1 MAYGEIALDASPAD
15 EEGESRP
22 PRRVS
27 LKVARD
33 QQGPDRRLE
42 DWIASNLDAQLD
54 RPESNFWNQ
63 LVGNLPTARRSPSNR
78 DGADR
83 GFKSRGAWNR
93 FGVAYRRGITIV
105 RLTDTALVKQSEI
118 RELADDLDDLI
129 GVGNNRIILNFSRI
143 ERLGSWIVAAAAEA
157 HRRCE
162 ASEGGRLK
170 VCGLTP
176 QLAEIFEIIGMGRRI
191 VLCED
196 EQAAIDGPW
205 PPSPGP
211 RALPVDILE
220 ALVKE
225 SAVPPVRGGAPVEE
239 ARSESAAPQKP
250 AGEETMAGKVW
261 LRVDYAGS
269 KGRMLAVSGDSL
281 VVGRERGCSL
291 RLGSPHVSK
300 RHAAVEIRGKRVF
313 LRDLGSTNGT
323 VLNGSPLRSAEAE
336 LRSQDRIQI
345 GPVRCKIWIGLS
357 RAEMEF
363 VGALPPSAAPSE
375 PVTGETAP
383 ADPFPTEHLMP
394 IGAAEPP
401 PEDDEDAAVRI
412 KTEVVQDVLVVTPV
426 ATELESEE
434 ANEALRLKL
443 HELSERPL
451 PRRVVVNLEFV
462 GRLTRQTIGVLLAH
476 HLRLDRVGG
485 ALRICE
491 AHPRIMALLDQVRLT
506 MLVDCYP
513 TLDEAVL
520 AAWATRSEGDA
531 AAT

>member
-1 MAYGEIALDASPAD
+1 MAHGEIALDAGPA
-15 EEGESRP
+15 EEGGESRP

-27 LKVARD
+27 LKVERD
-33 QQGPDRRLE
+33 RRPPDRRLE
-42 DWIASNLDAQLD
+42 DWIAGNLDAQLE
-54 RPESNFWNQ
+54 RPETNFWDQ
-63 LVGNLPTARRSPSNR
+63 IMGSLPTARRTSSKG
-78 DGADR
+78 DGSDR
-83 GFKSRGAWNR
+83 GFRSRGAWSR
-93 FGVAYRRGITIV
+93 FRVAYKRGITVV

-129 GVGNNRIILNFSRI
+129 AVGNNRIVLNFSRI
-143 ERLGSWIVAAAAEA
+143 ERLGSWIVAAAVEA

-162 ASEGGRLK
+162 SSEGGRLK

-176 QLAEIFEIIGMGRRI
+176 QLAEVFEIIGMGRRI

-196 EQAAIDGPW
+196 EQAAIEGPW

-220 ALVKE
+220 ALVRE

-239 ARSESAAPQKP
+239 ARPDAAPPKA

-261 LRVDYAGS
+261 LRVEYAGS
-269 KGRMLAVSGDSL
+269 KGRMIAVAADSF
-281 VVGRERGCSL
+281 VVGRERGCQL

-323 VLNGSPLRSAEAE
+323 VLNGAPLRSAEAE
-336 LRSQDRIQI
+336 LHSQDRIQI

-363 VGALPPSAAPSE
+363 VGALPPSSAPPE
-375 PVTGETAP
+375 HPALEAAP

-394 IGAAEPP
+394 IDAAEPP
-401 PEDDEDAAVRI
+401 PEDDEEAAVRI
-412 KTEVVQDVLVVTPV
+412 KTEVVQDVLIVTPV
-426 ATELESEE
+426 ATELETEE

-443 HELSERPL
+443 HELLERPM

-513 TLDEAVL
+513 SLDEAVL
-520 AAWATRSEGDA
+520 AAWTSRSEGDA

>member
-1 MAYGEIALDASPAD
+1 MTHGEIALDANPD
-15 EEGESRP
+15 EDEGESRP
-22 PRRVS
+22 SRRVS
-27 LKVARD
+27 LKVERD
-33 QQGPDRRLE
+33 RRTPDRRLE
-42 DWIASNLDAQLD
+42 DWIAGNLDAQLE

-63 LVGNLPTARRSPSNR
+63 LVGNLPTARRATSSR
-78 DGADR
+78 DGSDQ
-83 GFKSRGAWNR
+83 GFRSRGAWNR
-93 FGVAYRRGITIV
+93 FRVAYKRGITVV

-129 GVGNNRIILNFSRI
+129 AVGNNRIVLNFSRI

-162 ASEGGRLK
+162 ASTGGRLK
-170 VCGLTP
+170 VCGLTRP
-176 QLAEIFEIIGMGRRI
+176 LAEVFEIIGMGRRI

-225 SAVPPVRGGAPVEE
+225 SVVPPIQGGAPVEE
-239 ARSESAAPQKP
+239 AYSGAAPPK
-250 AGEETMAGKVW
+250 ATGEATMAGKVW
-261 LRVDYAGS
+261 LRVEYPGS
-269 KGRMLAVSGDSL
+269 KGRMIAVGCDSF
-281 VVGRERGCSL
+281 VVGRERSCQL

-300 RHAAVEIRGKRVF
+300 RHAAVEIRGKQVF

-323 VLNGSPLRSAEAE
+323 VLNGAPLRSAEAE
-336 LRSQDRIQI
+336 LHSQDRIQI

-357 RAEMEF
+357 RSEMEF
-363 VGALPPSAAPSE
+363 VGALPPSNAQPE
-375 PVTGETAP
+375 PQAFETSP

-394 IGAAEPP
+394 IASAEPS
-401 PEDDEDAAVRI
+401 PEDDEEAAVRI

-426 ATELESEE
+426 ATELETEE

-520 AAWATRSEGDA
+520 AAWTSRAEGDA
-531 AAT
+531 APT